1 MAFAV
6 VRVRGSEQA
15 GGRVERT
22 LNQLRLNRLNHL
34 VFLKS
39 DATSI
44 GMLEKVKDYVTWGE
58 PSAEV
63 IAKVLIKKGEPIG
76 KRKKLTDEFIK
87 TNNEKFKSIIS
98 FAKAIQS
105 DEARLGSINNLQPV
119 IRLHPPRGGYE
130 NVKRSYKMGGS
141 LGYRGKD
148 IDALLE
154 RMIAPVKGD

>member
-15 GGRVERT
+15 GGRVDRT
-22 LNQLRLNRLNHL
+22 LNQLRLNKINHL
-34 VFLKS
+34 VFVKS

-58 PSAEV
+58 ASAEI
-63 IAKVLIKKGEPIG
+63 IAKVLIKKGEPVG
-76 KRKKLTDEFIK
+76 KRKKLNDEFIK
-87 TNNEKFKSIIS
+87 ENNEKFKSIIS

-105 DEARLGSINNLQPV
+105 DEARLGTIKNLQPV

-130 NVKRSYKMGGS
+130 NVKKSYKMGGS

-154 RMIAPVKGD
+154 RMIAPVKGE